1 MKKFDKVA
9 KILYVED
16 EKNVQDE
23 LAEVI
28 ESFCET
34 LYRADDGF
42 QGLDLYNKHNPDIV
56 ITDIRMPVMDGIR
69 MCNEIRKT
77 DPDARIIFTTAFSDI
92 DYFQEAIELQVDGYI
107 LKPINLDALEKKLL
121 STIASIKLKE
131 ELFEKEQ
138 MLVQTSKLAAMGEM
152 IGNIAHQWK
161 QPLSIISMEANKLK
175 ANYALN
181 EILEPQTALN
191 FADNTLKQVEFLA
204 KTIDDFRGFF
214 NPNKPNEV
222 YNLKSFI
229 DKCIDLVDASFDS
242 NTIKTI
248 KDIDD
253 KIDSYGDPN
262 QLLQAIIN
270 ILNNARDALKNASD
284 LREKLVFIV
293 SAKEDEHQNIV
304 ISIKDNAGGIPENIL
319 PRIFEPYFTTKEE
332 QKGTGLGLYISH
344 TIITKNLKGSIK
356 AENDIFEYD
365 GEKYKGAKFTIT
377 LPMVIQ

>member
-1 MKKFDKVA
+1 MKTFSKVS

-16 EKNVQDE
+16 EKQVQEE

-28 ESFCET
+28 ENFCDT
-34 LYRADDGF
+34 LYRADDGY
-42 QGLDLYNKHNPDIV
+42 QGLDLYKKHNPDIV
-56 ITDIRMPVMDGIR
+56 ISDIRMPVMDGIK
-69 MCNEIRKT
+69 MCNAIRKFNK
-77 DPDARIIFTTAFSDI
+77 DAHIIFTTAFSDI

-107 LKPINLDALEKKLL
+107 LKPINLDALEKKILNIIA
-121 STIASIKLKE
+121 TIELQK

-138 MLVQTSKLAAMGEM
+138 MLIQSSKLAAMGEM

-161 QPLSIISMEANKLK
+161 QPLSVISMGANNLK
-175 ANYALN
+175 VTYALN
-181 EILEPQTALN
+181 DTIEPQEALD
-191 FADNTLKQVEFLA
+191 FADHTIQQVEFLA

-214 NPNKPNEV
+214 NPNKMHEM
-222 YNLKSFI
+222 YNLKSYI
-229 DKCIDLVDASFDS
+229 NKCIDLVNASFDS
-242 NTIKTI
+242 NTIKTV

-270 ILNNARDALKNASD
+270 ILNNARDALKNASG
-284 LREKLVFIV
+284 LRERLVFIFT
-293 SAKEDEHQNIV
+293 AKEDGDNIV

-332 QKGTGLGLYISH
+332 SGGTGLGLYITY

-356 AENDIFEYD
+356 VENDVFEYE
-365 GEKYKGAKFTIT
+365 GENYKGAKFTIT
-377 LPMVIQ
+377 LPMQKK